1 MSVRDA
7 ARANWRADLHEFGAA
22 ALRSAGLDAMA
33 DVSDREV
40 VTQRAYAALMVELA
54 AAKAGDN
61 HAVLRD
67 VKLRVVAFRK
77 AWRTSDAPSSAG
89 AVNRI
94 SEPSDSEL
102 VESGY

>member
-7 ARANWRADLHEFGAA
+7 SRARWRADLHEFGSA

-40 VTQRAYAALMVELA
+40 ATQRAYADLMTELA
-54 AAKAGDN
+54 AAKADGN
-61 HAVLRD
+61 SAVLRD
-67 VKLRVVAFRK
+67 VKTRVVAFRK

-89 AVNRI
+89 AVNHI
-94 SEPSDSEL
+94 SEPSDAEL